1 MGSANALAESSNV
14 HALRPGPHTLAGEAR
29 VVFTLLGLVS
39 DIVLDLD
46 MPVTRARDL
55 FTLALYRRAE
65 SRYRTSTRV
74 SLAFDTALRTV
85 KKIKKR
91 FRDGGVEDG
100 EGPHFNL
107 RRKVYFLL
115 LDQEMDLDEI
125 ARELPINYEVNY
137 ARLSVETLLEQGL
150 AEEVDR
156 GRGHVTYRAV
166 VPTGYVNFFRE
177 DHESALQGFERF
189 LGALR
194 KVVRERLLRGNSSS
208 ALARGFV
215 ARVREDDMEDFAD
228 DLRAAVVRL
237 LMEYESRAEGT
248 PDDQLRDMELLVG
261 LAPSE

>member
-1 MGSANALAESSNV
+1 MGQATPITASSEA
-14 HALRPGPHTLAGEAR
+14 HRPGQHTLEGEAR

-55 FTLALYRRAE
+55 FTLALYRKAE

-91 FRDGGVEDG
+91 FRDGGVEQG

-107 RRKVYFLL
+107 RRKVYFML
-115 LDQEMDLDEI
+115 LDREMDLDEI

-150 AEEVDR
+150 CEELDR
-156 GRGHVTYRAV
+156 GRGHVTYRALI
-166 VPTGYVNFFRE
+166 PEGYVNFFRE
-177 DHESALQGFERF
+177 DHEAAVAGFERF
-189 LGALR
+189 LSAMR
-194 KVVRERLLRGNSSS
+194 KVVRERLLRGNSQT

-215 ARVREDDMEDFAD
+215 ARVRQEDAEEFAD

-237 LMEYESRAEGT
+237 LMEYESRADGLGDE
-248 PDDQLRDMELLVG
+248 QLMDMELLIG

>member
-1 MGSANALAESSNV
+1 MGTTAPTETTNQANY
-14 HALRPGPHTLAGEAR
+14 PGRHTLEGEAK

-55 FTLALYRRAE
+55 FTLSLYRKAE
-65 SRYRTSTRV
+65 ARYRTSTRV

-91 FRDGGVEDG
+91 YKEGGVEDSDG
-100 EGPHFNL
+100 AQFNL
-107 RRKVYFLL
+107 RRKVYFML

-137 ARLSVETLLEQGL
+137 ARLSVDTLMEQGL
-150 AEEVDR
+150 VEEIDR
-156 GRGHVTYRAV
+156 GRGQVTYKGV
-166 VPTGYVNFFRE
+166 IPEGYVNFFRE
-177 DHESALQGFERF
+177 DHEAAIAGFERF
-189 LGALR
+189 LSATR
-194 KVVRERLLRGNSSS
+194 KVVRERLLRGNSET

-215 ARVREDDMEDFAD
+215 ARIRRDDAEDFAD
-228 DLRAAVVRL
+228 DLRAAMVRL
-237 LMEYESRAEGT
+237 LMEYESRAEGC
-248 PDDQLRDMELLVG
+248 PDEDLQDTELLVG

>member
-1 MGSANALAESSNV
+1 MGQATPLADINES
-14 HALRPGPHTLAGEAR
+14 HRPGRHTLEGEAR

-55 FTLALYRRAE
+55 FTLALYRKAE

-91 FRDGGVEDG
+91 YREGAVEQGD
-100 EGPHFNL
+100 GPHFNL
-107 RRKVYFLL
+107 RRKVYFMLL
-115 LDQEMDLDEI
+115 NQEMDLDEI

-137 ARLSVETLLEQGL
+137 ARLSVETLMEQGL
-150 AEEVDR
+150 CEENDR
-156 GRGHVTYRAV
+156 GRGHVTYRALI
-166 VPTGYVNFFRE
+166 PEGYVNFFRE
-177 DHESALQGFERF
+177 DHEAAVAGFERF
-189 LGALR
+189 LSAMR
-194 KVVRERLLRGNSSS
+194 KVVRERLLRGNSDT

-215 ARVREDDMEDFAD
+215 ARVRQEDAEEFAD
-228 DLRAAVVRL
+228 DLRASVVRL
-237 LMEYESRAEGT
+237 LMEYESRADGVE
-248 PDDQLRDMELLVG
+248 DALLQDMELLIG

>member
-1 MGSANALAESSNV
+1 MGLATPLAELDDA
-14 HALRPGPHTLAGEAR
+14 HRPGRHTLTGEAK

-55 FTLALYRRAE
+55 FTLSMYRKAE

-91 FRDGGVEDG
+91 YKEGAVEDG
-100 EGPHFNL
+100 DGPHFNL
-107 RRKVYFLL
+107 RRKVYFML
-115 LDQEMDLDEI
+115 LDKEMDLDEI

-137 ARLSVETLLEQGL
+137 ARLSVETLMEQGL
-150 AEEVDR
+150 CEEIDR

-166 VPTGYVNFFRE
+166 IPEGYVNFFRE
-177 DHESALQGFERF
+177 DHEAAIAGFERF
-189 LGALR
+189 LAAMR
-194 KVVRERLLRGNSSS
+194 KVVRARLLRGDSDT

-215 ARVREDDMEDFAD
+215 ARVREEDAQDFAD

-237 LMEYESRAEGT
+237 LMEYESRADGADEG
-248 PDDQLRDMELLVG
+248 DLQDMELLIG